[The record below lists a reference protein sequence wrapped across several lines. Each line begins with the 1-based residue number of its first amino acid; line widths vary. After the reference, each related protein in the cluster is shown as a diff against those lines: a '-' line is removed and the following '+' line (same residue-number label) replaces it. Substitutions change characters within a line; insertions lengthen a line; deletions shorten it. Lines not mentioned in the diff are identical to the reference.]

1 MRLELTRFCVLHKG
15 KGTFEGMDVLGSFQ
29 VAEEDGAL
37 AIRRLVDALNVL
49 GEDLVGWSGEVA
61 GVRWWRW

>member
-1 MRLELTRFCVLHKG
+1 
-15 KGTFEGMDVLGSFQ
+15 MDVLGSFQ

-61 GVRWWRW
+61 GVRWGRW